1 MKEIKKHLL
10 REGDVT
16 GDKNS
21 CVYSGVQIQEIQID
35 ELKSQLNDRQINK
48 TGPNVI
54 TSSYPISSHLTVV
67 NKYTF

>member
-1 MKEIKKHLL
+1 MGEEVMRMSVCIF
-10 REGDVT
+10 
-16 GDKNS
+16 
-21 CVYSGVQIQEIQID
+21 GVQIQEIQID